1 MKVYL
6 VSEGCYSDFTIIGAF
21 STPEKAKDAADYFNA
36 NEHIDE
42 YEIDQDAKQRPVGM
56 KSFSVTMDREGNVVK
71 DEWSHTNVIHEC
83 SGSNAD
89 NDVIYPY
96 GGYRGMP
103 THASFHVWARDEEHA
118 VKIANEKRGA
128 LLLSN
133 GWPGDDK

>member
-36 NEHIDE
+36 NEGIDE

-56 KSFSVTMDREGNVVK
+56 KAFSVTMDREGNVIK
-71 DEWSHTNVIHEC
+71 DEWSHNNVIYEC
-83 SGSNAD
+83 SGSDAD
-89 NDVIYPY
+89 NNVVRPY

-103 THASFHVWARDEEHA
+103 THASFYVWARDEEHA